1 MKGKSKTVK
10 ITKEQYN
17 RIFAS
22 KLLKEGEMDA
32 MAPTETDGDLKNET
46 LELIKYL
53 YRESNDLSP
62 FWEKN
67 GLSYDELCNYLLNK
81 KLIVQKDGKY
91 EIPKSLGSPQ
101 RAIEEL
107 ETALQQAIG
116 GSEEEVDDVEMEPMV
131 EPEVSDIDIE
141 EDNYPLGAQDDPMAP
156 WNQPEMEPEYTEE
169 PIVELN
175 GPLSTLASN
184 HELSI
189 LTDGVNQF
197 VFVYGDMS
205 EQPLDDQQVNQ
216 WIQMNPQEIGYGLD
230 SWIEGRDRLIQIDDA
245 LKQDLMVMY
254 DKDGSILN
262 ALSPIEEESL
272 EPIVIDSPSTETG
285 VVGNKIIEKL
295 KQLRQE
301 EELADT
307 FIAPQELDEMT
318 SAGSSATGGSSGP
331 FTAPMSFEG
340 EEDTDII
347 RKEIPTIYEMT
358 VAGSSADGGSSGPYD
373 ANALPGITRNGTFK
387 TPKKT
392 KAETNTQWPGGGF
405 VEFNDCTKLNNKV
418 AGTGCSGG
426 AVDNVVSV
434 KKTKGNVNA
443 PSLTEMRI
451 LVTIAQKTGKSIQEI
466 KTIIESKKPKAS

>member
-1 MKGKSKTVK
+1 MKQTPNRKLVK

-22 KLLKEGEMDA
+22 KLLTEGEMDS

-53 YRESNDLSP
+53 YRESKDLSP
-62 FWEKN
+62 FWEQN
-67 GLSYDELCNYLLNK
+67 GLSYEELCNYLSNK

-91 EIPKSLGSPQ
+91 EIPKALGSPQ
-101 RAIEEL
+101 RAVEEI

-116 GSEEEVDDVEMEPMV
+116 GPEEEMSTDIEMAPMM
-131 EPEVSDIDIE
+131 EPEVSDVEIE

-156 WNQPEMEPEYTEE
+156 WNQGEMEPEYTEE

-189 LTDGVNQF
+189 LTDGINQY
-197 VFVYGDMS
+197 VFVYGDIS

-216 WIQMNPQEIGYGLD
+216 WAQMNPQEIGYGLD
-230 SWIEGRDRLIQIDDA
+230 SWVEGRDRLIQIDDA
-245 LKQDLMVMY
+245 LKQDLITMY

-262 ALSPIEEESL
+262 AINPIDEEEDFVGPVEPL
-272 EPIVIDSPSTETG
+272 TPIVIDSPSTG
-285 VVGNKIIEKL
+285 GNKVIEKL
-295 KQLRQE
+295 KELKRE
-301 EELADT
+301 EEAMEGM
-307 FIAPQELDEMT
+307 APEGLEEMT

-331 FTAPMSFEG
+331 FTAPLNFG
-340 EEDTDII
+340 NGKEDDII
-347 RKEIPTIYEMT
+347 KKEIPTIYEMT
-358 VAGSSADGGSSGPYD
+358 DSSSSGQYD
-373 ANALPGITRNGTFK
+373 ANALHGIGRDGSFK
-387 TPKKT
+387 KTKKT
-392 KAETNTQWPGGGF
+392 KAETHTQWPDGGF

-434 KKTKGNVNA
+434 KKTSGNINA
-443 PSLTEMRI
+443 PSLNEMRI
-451 LVTIAQKTGKSIQEI
+451 LVTIAQKTGKTIKEI
-466 KTIIESKKPKAS
+466 KTIIEAKKAKA